1 MKPGRFL
8 RWHQARVLH
17 AQIQAH
23 LARGGSVMV
32 ATCTRATTYGPG
44 HAGWFRCGRNGV
56 YVRRGQQWDCINYC
70 AIRFY

>member
-17 AQIQAH
+17 GRIQGH

-32 ATCTRATTYGPG
+32 ATYTRATTYGPC
-44 HAGWFRCGRNGV
+44 HADRFQCRRDGV
-56 YVRRGQQWDCINYC
+56 YVRAGKQWDCINYC
-70 AIRFY
+70 VIRFY